1 MSGTADSTKADTET
15 NASTGAAAQAAA
27 ADSASPAEADA
38 DVREE
43 LEPAADGPP
52 PVPPPRKMSA
62 PPPADEETPLSV
74 TGHLPVAAWPPTT
87 VADLMTRQV
96 ITLDENEPI
105 GDLEGWMI
113 RFRFRHLPVVDASKK
128 LVGLITLTDLLHAF
142 LGVSTS
148 GKPIEKATPE
158 TLAGAIMRRNVVT
171 GQPDAPLATA
181 GRVML
186 HEKLGCL
193 PIILEDTTL
202 VGIVTET
209 DFIRL
214 GLELLAH

>member
-15 NASTGAAAQAAA
+15 NASTGAAAQAAV

-52 PVPPPRKMSA
+52 PVPPPRKVSA
-62 PPPADEETPLSV
+62 PPPADQDAPLSV

-105 GDLEGWMI
+105 GDLEGWMK
-113 RFRFRHLPVVDASKK
+113 RFRFRHLPVVDATKK

-142 LGVSTS
+142 LGVGTS
-148 GKPIEKATPE
+148 GKSIEKATPE

-181 GRVML
+181 CQVML

-193 PIILEDTTL
+193 PVILEDTTL

-214 GLELLAH
+214 SLELLAH

>member
-1 MSGTADSTKADTET
+1 MSGTADSTDGTPKADTEINPSIAAE
-15 NASTGAAAQAAA
+15 NAAKAE
-27 ADSASPAEADA
+27 AEADA
-38 DVREE
+38 PE

-52 PVPPPRKMSA
+52 PVPPARKRSTS
-62 PPPADEETPLSV
+62 PPPPDGDAPLSV
-74 TGHLPVAAWPPTT
+74 TGHLPAAVWPPTT

-96 ITLDENEPI
+96 ITLNENEPI
-105 GDLEGWMI
+105 SDLEGWMK
-113 RFRFRHLPVVDASKK
+113 RFRFRHLPVVDASMK
-128 LVGLITLTDLLHAF
+128 LVGLITMTDLLHAL

-148 GKPIEKATPE
+148 GKPIEKATE
-158 TLAGAIMRRNVVT
+158 ATLAGAIMRRNVVT

-181 GRVML
+181 CRVMM

-214 GLELLAH
+214 SLELLER